1 MTALQFAATILLLL
15 GNGFFVGSEFAI
27 ISARRTQVEPLAQA
41 GSRRAAAALR
51 AMSDVPLMIA
61 GAQLGIQICSLGL
74 GAIAEPLFA
83 TLLEGPF
90 EAIHLPEALVHP
102 LSFVIA
108 LAFVTYGHT
117 VIGEMVP
124 KNLALAGPER
134 LVLWFGP
141 PMLAFCVATR
151 PILLA
156 LKWVSDS
163 LLRLIRIETPDEV
176 KTVYTAEE
184 LASLVAQSRTEGL
197 LDADDHK
204 RITGALTLTSRTAA
218 DFMSPWGQVR
228 TVTSD
233 VSPASLET
241 LSVATKLSRFP
252 VIDRQSRAVLGFAHV
267 KEVLGISGEAR
278 RGALPSEAVRPL
290 TVVAPGTSLAEVLLI
305 MRRTRSHLVLVSD
318 GGKPLGIL
326 TLDDVLAA
334 VVGGDL
340 PASAA
345 AAT

>member
-1 MTALQFAATILLLL
+1 MNGLQLAATILLLL

-27 ISARRTQVEPLAQA
+27 ISARRTQIEPLAQA
-41 GSRRAAAALR
+41 GSRRAKAALR
-51 AMSDVPLMIA
+51 AMSAVPLMIA

-83 TLLEGPF
+83 NLLEGPF
-90 EAIHLPEALVHP
+90 NAVGLPEGLLHP
-102 LSFVIA
+102 VSFVIA
-108 LAFVTYGHT
+108 LAIVTYGHT

-124 KNLALAGPER
+124 KNVALSGPER

-151 PILLA
+151 PVLLA
-156 LKWVSDS
+156 LRWISES
-163 LLRLIRIETPDEV
+163 LLRLFRIEVSDEV

-184 LASLVAQSRTEGL
+184 LASLVAESRTEGL
-197 LDADDHK
+197 LDADDHR

-218 DFMSPWGQVR
+218 DFMSPWSQVR
-228 TVTSD
+228 TVTTD

-241 LSVATKLSRFP
+241 LSVATNLSRFP
-252 VIDRQSRAVLGFAHV
+252 VVDRQTRAVLGFVHV
-267 KEVLGISGEAR
+267 KEVLGVSGEAR
-278 RGALPSEAVRPL
+278 REPLPSDAIRPL
-290 TVVAPGTSLAEVLLI
+290 TVIAPATSLAEVLLI

-318 GGKPLGIL
+318 AGKSLGVL

-334 VVGGDL
+334 IVGGV
-340 PASAA
+340 PVSAR
-345 AAT
+345 